1 MSTPKPGQ
9 RPYQRRSTRVTA
21 GVFLDIRG
29 TDKTGKTFMERRVTL
44 DISFQG
50 CKYFSRYALPMNSW
64 VTMEISNKNE
74 SSPSK
79 EVRARVVW
87 CRRSQQLGGLFQVGV
102 EFEKPGNIWE
112 IADPPDDWQLPEVA
126 KAAKAAAAR
135 APKVVPFEQELRE
148 TLRVVESGT
157 YYQVLR
163 VTAESPRTQIRQNYH
178 EMVRKFHPDRHM
190 DQPQWSESL
199 HRIMEAINVSYKTLT
214 DENERKKYDE
224 EISLFDFAK
233 KHRESQITAEDCLSK
248 ARQAL
253 KDQNPG
259 ETLIWLRRA
268 VEMDP
273 SSAKYLALLGRALS
287 ARAAQRQEAT
297 EAFEKSLELD
307 PWNISVRW
315 QLASLYM
322 EMQLPWR
329 ARPHFAKV
337 LEIDPENTRALERL
351 RQIDGKD
358 EKKSAGKR
366 SFVDRILHPT
376 SK

>member
-1 MSTPKPGQ
+1 
-9 RPYQRRSTRVTA
+9 
-21 GVFLDIRG
+21 
-29 TDKTGKTFMERRVTL
+29 
-44 DISFQG
+44 
-50 CKYFSRYALPMNSW
+50 
-64 VTMEISNKNE
+64 
-74 SSPSK
+74 
-79 EVRARVVW
+79 
-87 CRRSQQLGGLFQVGV
+87 
-102 EFEKPGNIWE
+102 
-112 IADPPDDWQLPEVA
+112 
-126 KAAKAAAAR
+126 
-135 APKVVPFEQELRE
+135 
-148 TLRVVESGT
+148 
-157 YYQVLR
+157 VLR